1 VKQIHGGNL
10 RRLAA
15 LAGLAPEQILDF
27 SASINP
33 LGPPDW
39 FSEVAAA
46 ALLQT
51 GHYPDPECAELIQ
64 AITARKGCRAP
75 ETVAGNG
82 SSELLFLLPR
92 AVQARRAVIPVPAYL
107 DYEAAAAAAELP
119 VVKIAM
125 TEENGF
131 ASRPELIALHLRPGD
146 IVFLGHP
153 SNPSGAL
160 CEPAEIRALAAAH
173 PEVTVVVDEAFLDF
187 VAGVP
192 SFAAARPA
200 NVVVMMSFTKMFAIP
215 GLRLG
220 AVAADEAVAERLR
233 VMQPRWSVNA
243 IAQAVG
249 ARALAD
255 EAFVLETQRWL
266 GPARDDLK
274 RELGEIPGFK
284 VFPGRAN
291 YLLVKIEDN
300 ATGAAALTNKVL
312 RARIAIR
319 PCGNYDGLDDRFFRV
334 AVRTEEENARLM
346 AALRDASGVFRPP
359 RPVKRARSLMFQGTC
374 SNAGK
379 SVLTAA
385 MCRIL
390 FQEGVSVAPFK
401 SQNMALNSCVTADGR
416 EMGRA
421 QVVQAQA
428 CRLDPDVRMNPVLL
442 KPSSDTGSQVIVNG
456 RPVGTMQVAEYLR
469 YKPQAFAAAKAA
481 YDSLAAEF
489 DVVVLEGA
497 GSPAEINLKSHDIVN
512 MNMARYAAA
521 PVLLVGDIDRGGVFA
536 SFVGTMECLTAWERA
551 LLAGF
556 VVNKFRGD
564 ARLLEDALTYTL
576 RRTGKPIFGVVP
588 YLKRLGLPEEDS
600 LGFRNGSYHDQRA
613 ADGCV
618 KIVVVDLPH
627 LSNFTDLDPFKL
639 EPDVRLQVARE
650 PADLDGADA
659 VIIPGSKNVMADLPA
674 LMSCGL
680 GEKIVAL
687 AGAGVPVVGI
697 CGGFQILGR
706 EVRDPHGI
714 EGAAGGVARGLGLL
728 PVTNVLE
735 REKTLTRAV
744 ALHAASGLTVRGY
757 EIHHGQ
763 LAGEGWE
770 PGIVRADGETVGVS
784 ARGGAVWGTYLHGIF
799 DDDAFRRWFIDRLR
813 QRRGLAPLGKIVAVY
828 DLEQAFER
836 LAATVRASID
846 LKGVLRLVGL
856 A

>member
-1 VKQIHGGNL
+1 MRQEHGGNL

-15 LAGLAPEQILDF
+15 LAGVASERILDF
-27 SASINP
+27 SANINP

-39 FSEVAAA
+39 FPEVAAA
-46 ALLQT
+46 ALLQAV
-51 GHYPDPECAELIQ
+51 HYPDPECTELVE
-64 AITARKGCRAP
+64 AVAARKGCRQS

-92 AVQARRAVIPVPAYL
+92 AVKARRAVIPVPAYL
-107 DYEAAAAAAELP
+107 DYEAAAAAAEVPLA
-119 VVKIAM
+119 KIAM
-125 TEENGF
+125 SEGDGF
-131 ASRPELIALHLRPGD
+131 ASRPELIAPHLRPGD

-160 CEPAEIRALAAAH
+160 CDPAEIRALAAAH
-173 PEVTVVVDEAFLDF
+173 PDVTVVVDEAFLDF
-187 VAGVP
+187 VEGVT
-192 SFAAARPA
+192 SMAASRPA

-220 AVAADEAVAERLR
+220 AAVADEAVAERLR

-249 ARALAD
+249 VRALAD
-255 EAFVLETQRWL
+255 EAFVLETRRWL
-266 GPARDDLK
+266 GQAREGLQ
-274 RELGEIPGFK
+274 RELEAIPGFT
-284 VFPGRAN
+284 VFPGLAN
-291 YLLVKIEDN
+291 YLLVKIEDG
-300 ATGAAALTNKVL
+300 ATSAPVLTKAVL
-312 RARIAIR
+312 RSGIAIR

-334 AVRTEEENARLM
+334 AVRAEAENARLVE
-346 AALRDASGVFRPP
+346 ALRAVRGIPRPP
-359 RPVKRARSLMFQGTC
+359 RRVKRARSLMFQGTC

-390 FQEGVSVAPFK
+390 FQEGVAVAPFK
-401 SQNMALNSCVTADGR
+401 SQNMALNSFVTADGR

-456 RPVGTMQVAEYLR
+456 RPVGNMQVAEYVR
-469 YKPQAFAAAKAA
+469 YKPQAFDAAKAA

-489 DVVVLEGA
+489 DVIVLEGA
-497 GSPAEINLKSHDIVN
+497 GSPAEVNLKSHDIVN
-512 MNMARYAAA
+512 MHMARYAAA

-536 SFVGTMECLTAWERA
+536 SFVGTMECLTRWERN

-564 ARLLEDALTYTL
+564 ARLLEDALSYTL
-576 RRTGKPIFGVVP
+576 RRTGKPVVGVVP
-588 YLKRLGLPEEDS
+588 YLKGLGLPEEDS

-618 KIVVVDLPH
+618 KIAVVDLPH
-627 LSNFTDLDPFKL
+627 ISNFTDLDPFKL
-639 EPDVRLQVARE
+639 EPDVRLQVARG

-674 LMSCGL
+674 ITSCGL

-714 EGAAGGVARGLGLL
+714 EGPVGGSARGFGLL
-728 PVTNVLE
+728 PVANVLE
-735 REKTLTRAV
+735 REKTLTRAAAV
-744 ALHAASGLTVRGY
+744 HAASGLPVRGY

-763 LAGEGWE
+763 LEGEGWE

-784 ARGGAVWGTYLHGIF
+784 ARDGAVWGTYLHGIF

-813 QRRGLAPLGKIVAVY
+813 VRRGLAPLGKIVAIY
-828 DLEQAFER
+828 DLEQAFDR

-846 LKGVLRLVGL
+846 LKVVLGLVGL
-856 A
+856 S

>member
-1 VKQIHGGNL
+1 MKQVHGGNL

-15 LAGLAPEQILDF
+15 LAGRAPEQLLDF
-27 SASINP
+27 SANINP

-39 FSEVAAA
+39 FSEVAAT
-46 ALLQT
+46 ALLQSV
-51 GHYPDPECAELIQ
+51 HYPDPECAELIQ
-64 AITARKGCRAP
+64 AIAGRKGCRET

-92 AVQARRAVIPVPAYL
+92 AVKARRAVIPVPAYL
-107 DYEAAAAAAELP
+107 DYEAAAVATEVP
-119 VVKIAM
+119 VLKIAM
-125 TEENGF
+125 AEECGF
-131 ASRPELIALHLRPGD
+131 ASRPELIAPHLQPGD

-153 SNPSGAL
+153 ANPSGAL
-160 CEPAEIRALAAAH
+160 VEPAEIRALAAAH

-192 SFAAARPA
+192 SFAADRPA

-220 AVAADEAVAERLR
+220 AAVADETVAERLR
-233 VMQPRWSVNA
+233 TLQARWSVNA

-249 ARALAD
+249 VRALAD
-255 EAFVLETQRWL
+255 EAFVCETQRWL
-266 GPARDDLK
+266 GPARECLQ
-274 RELGEIPGFK
+274 RELEQIPGFK
-284 VFPGRAN
+284 VFSGRAN
-291 YLLVKIEDN
+291 YLLVKIED
-300 ATGAAALTNKVL
+300 GAAGAQALTTAVL
-312 RARIAIR
+312 HAGIAIR

-334 AVRTEEENARLM
+334 AVRTEDENARLV
-346 AALRDASGVFRPP
+346 AALRDARGVSRPL
-359 RPVKRARSLMFQGTC
+359 RRAKRARSLMFQGTC

-379 SVLTAA
+379 SVMTAA
-385 MCRIL
+385 LCRIL
-390 FQEGVSVAPFK
+390 FQEGVAVAPFK
-401 SQNMALNSCVTADGR
+401 SQNMALNSFVTADGR

-456 RPVGTMQVAEYLR
+456 RPVGNMQVAEYVR

-497 GSPAEINLKSHDIVN
+497 GSPAEVNLKSHDIVN
-512 MNMARYAAA
+512 MHMARYAES

-536 SFVGTMECLTAWERA
+536 SFVGTMECLTTWERK

-564 ARLLEDALTYTL
+564 ARLLEDALTFTL
-576 RRTGKPIFGVVP
+576 RRTGKPVLGVVP
-588 YLKRLGLPEEDS
+588 YLRGLGLPEEDS
-600 LGFRNGSYHDQRA
+600 LGFRNGAYDDQRN

-627 LSNFTDLDPFKL
+627 ISNFTDLDPFKL
-639 EPDVRLQVARE
+639 EPDVRLQVAHK

-659 VIIPGSKNVMADLPA
+659 IIIPGSKNVMADLPA
-674 LMSCGL
+674 IKARGL

-687 AGAGVPVVGI
+687 AAAGVPVVGI

-714 EGAAGGVARGLGLL
+714 EGAVGGVAAGLGLL

-735 REKTLTRAV
+735 REKTLTRAT
-744 ALHAASGLTVRGY
+744 ALHAESGLTVRGY

-770 PGIVRADGETVGVS
+770 PGITRADGETVGVS

-799 DDDAFRRWFIDRLR
+799 DDDAFRRWFVDGLR
-813 QRRGLAPLGKIVAVY
+813 RRRGLAPLGTIVAIY
-828 DLEQAFER
+828 DLEAAFDR
-836 LAATVRASID
+836 LAATVRENID
-846 LKGVLRLVGL
+846 LKAVLRLVGL

>member
-1 VKQIHGGNL
+1 VKQVHGGNL

-15 LAGLAPEQILDF
+15 QAGLAPEQILDF

-46 ALLQT
+46 ALLQAVR
-51 GHYPDPECAELIQ
+51 YPDPECAELIQ
-64 AITARKGCRAP
+64 AIAARKGCREP

-92 AVQARRAVIPVPAYL
+92 AVKARRAVIPVPAYL
-107 DYEAAAAAAELP
+107 DYEATAAAAEIP

-125 TEENGF
+125 AEETGF
-131 ASRPELIALHLRPGD
+131 ASRPELIAPHLWPGD
-146 IVFLGHP
+146 IVFLGYP
-153 SNPSGAL
+153 ANPSGAL
-160 CEPAEIRALAAAH
+160 CAPAEIRALAAAH
-173 PEVTVVVDEAFLDF
+173 PQVTVVVDEAFLDF

-192 SFAAARPA
+192 SLAADRPT
-200 NVVVMMSFTKMFAIP
+200 NVVVLMSFTKMYAIP

-220 AVAADEAVAERLR
+220 AAAADEAVAERLR
-233 VMQPRWSVNA
+233 AMQPRWSVNG

-249 ARALAD
+249 VRALAD
-255 EAFVLETQRWL
+255 VAFVRETQQWL
-266 GPARDDLK
+266 GPARDGLQ
-274 RELGEIPGFK
+274 RELEEIPGFK

-291 YLLVKIEDN
+291 YLLVKIEDGS
-300 ATGAAALTNKVL
+300 TGAAALANTVL
-312 RARIAIR
+312 HAGIAIR
-319 PCGNYDGLDDRFFRV
+319 SCANFDGLDDRFFRV
-334 AVRTEEENARLM
+334 AVRTEDENARLV
-346 AALRDASGVFRPP
+346 AILRDARGVSRPP
-359 RPVKRARSLMFQGTC
+359 RRVKRARSLMFQGTC

-401 SQNMALNSCVTADGR
+401 SQNMALNSFVTLDGR

-456 RPVGTMQVAEYLR
+456 RPVGNMQVAEYVR

-481 YDSLAAEF
+481 YDSLAADF

-497 GSPAEINLKSHDIVN
+497 GSPAEVNLKSHDIVN
-512 MNMARYAAA
+512 MNMARYAES

-536 SFVGTMECLTAWERA
+536 SFVGTMECLTAWERK

-564 ARLLEDALTYTL
+564 ARLLEDALAFTL
-576 RRTGKPIFGVVP
+576 RRTGKPIYGVVP
-588 YLKRLGLPEEDS
+588 YLKALGLPEEDS
-600 LGFRNGSYHDQRA
+600 LGFRNGSYHDQRDA
-613 ADGCV
+613 GGCV
-618 KIVVVDLPH
+618 KIAVVDLPH
-627 LSNFTDLDPFKL
+627 ISNFTDLDPFKL
-639 EPDVRLQVARE
+639 EPDVRLQVARV
-650 PADLDGADA
+650 PADLDGVDA
-659 VIIPGSKNVMADLPA
+659 VIIPGSKNVMADLPELIA
-674 LMSCGL
+674 RGL

-706 EVRDPHGI
+706 EVRDPHGL
-714 EGAAGGVARGLGLL
+714 EGAVGGALRGLGLL

-735 REKTLTRAV
+735 REKTLARAE
-744 ALHAASGLTVRGY
+744 ALHVASGLTVRGY

-763 LAGEGWE
+763 LSGEGWE

-799 DDDAFRRWFIDRLR
+799 DDDEFRRWFIDRLR
-813 QRRGLAPLGKIVAVY
+813 ESRGLAPLGKPVAIY

-836 LAATVRASID
+836 LAAAVRESID

>member
-1 VKQIHGGNL
+1 MRQVHGGNL

-46 ALLQT
+46 ALLQAV
-51 GHYPDPECAELIQ
+51 HYPDPECAELIQ
-64 AITARKGCRAP
+64 AIAARKGCRQP

-92 AVQARRAVIPVPAYL
+92 AVQARRAVLPVPAYL
-107 DYEAAAAAAELP
+107 DYEAAAVAAELP

-125 TEENGF
+125 AEETGF
-131 ASRPELIALHLRPGD
+131 ASRPELIAPHLRPGD

-160 CEPAEIRALAAAH
+160 CEPEEIRALAAAH
-173 PEVTVVVDEAFLDF
+173 PEATLVVDEAFLDF

-192 SFAAARPA
+192 SLAADRPT
-200 NVVVMMSFTKMFAIP
+200 NVVVLMSFTKMFAIP

-220 AVAADEAVAERLR
+220 AAAADEAIAGRLR
-233 VMQPRWSVNA
+233 AMQPRWSVNA
-243 IAQAVG
+243 ISQAVG
-249 ARALAD
+249 VRALAD
-255 EAFVLETQRWL
+255 EAFVGETQRWL
-266 GPARDDLK
+266 GPARDGLK
-274 RELGEIPGFK
+274 RDLEAIPGFK

-291 YLLVKIEDN
+291 YLLVKIEDGFT
-300 ATGAAALTNKVL
+300 AAAALTNRVL
-312 RARIAIR
+312 RAGIAIR
-319 PCGNYDGLDDRFFRV
+319 PCANYDGLDDRFFRV
-334 AVRTEEENARLM
+334 AVRTEEENARLV
-346 AALRDASGVFRPP
+346 AALRDARGLPRPP
-359 RPVKRARSLMFQGTC
+359 RRVKRARSLMFQGTC

-390 FQEGVSVAPFK
+390 FQEGVAVAPFK
-401 SQNMALNSCVTADGR
+401 SQNMALNSFVTFDGR

-456 RPVGTMQVAEYLR
+456 RAVGTMQVAEYVR

-497 GSPAEINLKSHDIVN
+497 GSPAEVNLKSHDIVN
-512 MNMARYAAA
+512 MNMARYAGA

-536 SFVGTMECLTAWERA
+536 SFVGTMECLTAWERG

-556 VVNKFRGD
+556 IVNKFRGD
-564 ARLLEDALTYTL
+564 ARLLADALTFTL
-576 RRTGKPIFGVVP
+576 RRTGRPVYGVVP
-588 YLKRLGLPEEDS
+588 YLTGLGLPEEDS
-600 LGFRNGSYHDQRA
+600 LGFRNGSYHDRRA
-613 ADGCV
+613 AEGCV
-618 KIVVVDLPH
+618 KIAVVDLPH
-627 LSNFTDLDPFKL
+627 ISNFTDLDPFKL
-639 EPDVRLQVARE
+639 EPDVRLQVARA

-674 LMSCGL
+674 LTARGL

-706 EVRDPHGI
+706 EVRDPHGL
-714 EGAAGGVARGLGLL
+714 EGPVGGAAQGLGLL
-728 PVTNVLE
+728 PATNTLE
-735 REKTLTRAV
+735 REKTLTRTT
-744 ALHAASGLTVRGY
+744 ALHVASGLTVRGY

-763 LAGEGWE
+763 FAGEGWE
-770 PGIVRADGETVGVS
+770 PGIVRADGETVGVAS
-784 ARGGAVWGTYLHGIF
+784 ADGAIWGTYLHGIF
-799 DDDAFRRWFIDRLR
+799 DDDEFRRWFIDRLR
-813 QRRGLAPLGKIVAVY
+813 ERRGLQPLGKPVAVY
-828 DLEQAFER
+828 DLEQAFDR
-836 LAATVRASID
+836 LAAAVRESID

>member
-1 VKQIHGGNL
+1 MKQIHGGNL

-15 LAGLAPEQILDF
+15 QAGIAPEQILDF

-39 FSEVAAA
+39 FAEVAAA
-46 ALLQT
+46 ALLQSV
-51 GHYPDPECAELIQ
+51 HYPDPECAELIQ
-64 AITARKGCRAP
+64 AIVARKGCREP

-92 AVQARRAVIPVPAYL
+92 AVRARRAVIPVPAYL

-119 VVKIAM
+119 VLKIAM
-125 TEENGF
+125 AEATGF
-131 ASRPELIALHLRPGD
+131 ASRPELIAPHLRPGD
-146 IVFLGHP
+146 LVFLGHP
-153 SNPSGAL
+153 ANPSGAL

-173 PEVTVVVDEAFLDF
+173 PLMTFVVDEAFLDF
-187 VAGVP
+187 VEGVP
-192 SFAAARPA
+192 SLAAERPA

-220 AVAADEAVAERLR
+220 AAAADEAVAERLR
-233 VMQPRWSVNA
+233 TLQARWSVNA

-249 ARALAD
+249 VRALAD
-255 EAFVLETQRWL
+255 EAFVRETQRWL
-266 GPARDDLK
+266 GPARAGLR
-274 RELGEIPGFK
+274 RELEEIPGFK

-291 YLLVKIEDN
+291 YLLVKIEDD
-300 ATGAAALTNKVL
+300 ATGAAALAGKVL
-312 RARIAIR
+312 QSGIAIR
-319 PCGNYDGLDDRFFRV
+319 SCANYDGLDDRFFRV
-334 AVRTEEENARLM
+334 AVRSDDENCRLV
-346 AALRDASGVFRPP
+346 AALRDARGVARPP
-359 RPVKRARSLMFQGTC
+359 RRVKRARSLMFQGTC

-385 MCRIL
+385 ICRIL
-390 FQEGVSVAPFK
+390 FQEGVAVAPFK
-401 SQNMALNSCVTADGR
+401 SQNMALNSFVTADGR

-428 CRLDPDVRMNPVLL
+428 CRLEPDVRMNPVLL

-456 RPVGTMQVAEYLR
+456 RPVGNMQVAEYVR

-497 GSPAEINLKSHDIVN
+497 GSPAEVNLKSHDIVN
-512 MNMARYAAA
+512 MHMARYAQS

-536 SFVGTMECLTAWERA
+536 SFVGTMECLTTWERN

-576 RRTGKPIFGVVP
+576 RRTGKPVVGVVP
-588 YLKRLGLPEEDS
+588 YLKALGLPEEDS
-600 LGFRNGSYHDQRA
+600 LGFRNGSYHDLRA

-618 KIVVVDLPH
+618 RIAVVDLPH
-627 LSNFTDLDPFKL
+627 ISNFTDLDPFKL
-639 EPDVRLQVARE
+639 EPDVRLQVARA

-674 LMSCGL
+674 LVARGL
-680 GEKIVAL
+680 GERIVAL

-706 EVRDPHGI
+706 EVRDPHGL
-714 EGAAGGVARGLGLL
+714 EGALGGVARGLGLL

-744 ALHAASGLTVRGY
+744 ALHAESGLTVRGY

-763 LAGEGWE
+763 LEGEGWE

-813 QRRGLAPLGKIVAVY
+813 ERRGLAPLGKPVAVY

-846 LKGVLRLVGL
+846 LKAVLRLVGL